1 VTSRAKSAREGHYPR
16 IVIASMLREDDT
28 SGVQSYIKRLRH
40 YLGERGVPTTLVT
53 PFSWGGPLL
62 LPVFAPRL
70 LLKRV
75 SGPANVV
82 WYRHWHGVFLRLA
95 LQSQLASA
103 GECVVFAQDPVAARA
118 ALRARQG
125 AHQRVVM
132 VVHFRISQADEWA
145 DKRQIRFGG
154 TVFRAIRQLEREV
167 IPKVDGLV
175 FMSQWARRAV
185 LDWLPEAASIPSRV
199 VGSIVTPLLEEPVQ
213 GYLGDL
219 VTIGNLEFV
228 KNHRFLL
235 AVVAEAKRAG
245 RVFTLDV
252 FGKGPLLKKL
262 SREARILGVG
272 QQIRFRGFQ
281 PDVRKLLP
289 GYRAYV
295 HASYSES
302 FCLAI
307 AEAMAAGLPILTSD
321 IGPIPELCSGGVE
334 CRFWSLDD
342 PVQAAAALI
351 DVLDDEV
358 ARSKLGRA
366 ARERFVRDLAADQ
379 VVPQL
384 MSFLVE
390 LCGEATLGARR
401 QE

>member
-1 VTSRAKSAREGHYPR
+1 
-16 IVIASMLREDDT
+16 
-28 SGVQSYIKRLRH
+28 
-40 YLGERGVPTTLVT
+40 
-53 PFSWGGPLL
+53 
-62 LPVFAPRL
+62 
-70 LLKRV
+70 
-75 SGPANVV
+75 
-82 WYRHWHGVFLRLA
+82 LA